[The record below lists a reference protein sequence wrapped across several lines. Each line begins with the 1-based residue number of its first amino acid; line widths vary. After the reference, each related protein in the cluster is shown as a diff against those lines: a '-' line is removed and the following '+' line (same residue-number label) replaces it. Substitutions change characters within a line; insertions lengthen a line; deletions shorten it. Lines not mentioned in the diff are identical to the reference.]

1 MTTHPDI
8 EAFTWSNLY
17 ADVTAAMHDRSI
29 QLYLETV
36 INPALDAIERQIS
49 GLRIDEEP
57 ALAFLEADLRSLQA
71 ETIKAFVLSIQS
83 IWERQLRCFL
93 IQCAKDLKQA
103 ETCRSIEK
111 EPWANLPDRLL
122 KLRGISL
129 RAFYSFSDLDLLHL
143 LGSACRHGDGGAA
156 RDLYE
161 REPGLWPYWPVQL
174 PSEWVAPPALS
185 HPPFAMIEIPRVFLA
200 RFTNAIVWFWEDLT
214 YIYENSIQ
222 KKDPSVHKS
231 LALMRQARAAR
242 SKA

>member
-1 MTTHPDI
+1 
-8 EAFTWSNLY
+8 
-17 ADVTAAMHDRSI
+17 
-29 QLYLETV
+29 V
-36 INPALDAIERQIS
+36 INPALDAIENQIS

-93 IQCAKDLKQA
+93 IQCANDLKQA
-103 ETCRSIEK
+103 ETGRSIEK
-111 EPWANLPDRLL
+111 ESWAKLPDRLL
-122 KLRGISL
+122 NLRGISL
-129 RAFYSFSDLDLLHL
+129 RAFDSFNDLDLLHL
-143 LGSACRHGDGGAA
+143 LGSACRHGDGGSA

-161 REPGLWPYWPVQL
+161 REPGLWPHWPIQL
-174 PSEWVAPPALS
+174 PSEWVAPPSLS
-185 HPPFAMIEIPRVFLA
+185 HPPFAMIEIPRELLA

-231 LALMRQARAAR
+231 LAEMRQARMAR
-242 SKA
+242 HRA